1 MDVKVNFNGTEKNKN
16 EIIYNNIIGT
26 MEDMNIS
33 KQEQIEYLKQK
44 ITYLE
49 STSRDKTILIAT
61 ILIGFIFLLF
71 GTYLMSIDIK
81 IYGAIF
87 KITSIM

>member
-1 MDVKVNFNGTEKNKN
+1 
-16 EIIYNNIIGT
+16 

-61 ILIGFIFLLF
+61 ILIGFIFLF
-71 GTYLMSIDIK
+71 ISSFQK
-81 IYGAIF
+81 
-87 KITSIM
+87 